1 MPHLPSSPSSQIS
14 DLKSQISDPSTGP
27 APALRRTLGLRQS
40 TALVVGTIIGAS
52 IFVQPSEITGS
63 VPSIPGILLVWLV
76 SGILTLFGA
85 LVCAELASIFTRTG
99 GVYIYL
105 KECYSPALGFLWGW
119 AMFWTMHSGI
129 IAAIAVVF
137 GRYAAYFLPLN
148 DAGIKAVAILAILVL
163 SLINFFGVRHGSAVQ
178 TWFTI
183 GKLAAILFVVVAG
196 WLLGSRLPDHFVPA
210 ASAAP
215 VTPGGFFAALIAGL
229 FAFGGWHMVTYNAE
243 ETHDPRRT
251 IPRALLLGVLIV
263 TACYIA
269 LNAVYLYVL
278 PLDTVARSS
287 RVAADAADALLG
299 SGGAALM
306 SALVIFSTFGAL
318 AGIILAGPRVYYAMA
333 QDGLLFAAFARVHPR
348 YRTPHLAIA
357 LQAVW
362 SSLLVATGTYRA
374 LFTRVV
380 FTEWIFF
387 ALVAAGLILLR
398 RRAARGTGSQPV
410 RDHSTVIPP
419 STAPPLSSLHP
430 GYRIWG
436 YPVVP
441 IIFIAACAAIV
452 VSHIR
457 AQPADAAIGLAL
469 VFAGLPVYYFWA
481 RR

>member
-1 MPHLPSSPSSQIS
+1 M
-14 DLKSQISDPSTGP
+14 P
-27 APALRRTLGLRQS
+27 APVSHPPAPPPTGADAPLRRTLGLRES

-63 VPSIPGILLVWLV
+63 VPSIPGILLVWLA

-137 GRYAAYFLPLN
+137 GRYAAYFLPLG
-148 DAGIKAVAILAILVL
+148 DAGIKAVAILAILVI
-163 SLINFFGVRHGSAVQ
+163 SLINFFGVRHGSALQ

-183 GKLAAILFVVVAG
+183 GKLAAILFVVAAG
-196 WLLGSRLPDHFVPA
+196 WLLGSRLPEHFVPS
-210 ASAAP
+210 ASASP

-243 ETHDPRRT
+243 ETRHPQRT

-278 PLDTVARSS
+278 PLDAVARSS

-387 ALVAAGLILLR
+387 ALVAAGLILIR
-398 RRAARGTGSQPV
+398 RRAARSTGSQPV
-410 RDHSTVIPP
+410 PLVGAPLAAPDGAPP
-419 STAPPLSSLHP
+419 SALHP
-430 GYRIWG
+430 DYRIWG

-441 IIFIAACAAIV
+441 IIFIGACAAIV
-452 VSHIR
+452 VSHVR

-469 VFAGLPVYYFWA
+469 VFAGLPVYYFWG
-481 RR
+481 RKHP